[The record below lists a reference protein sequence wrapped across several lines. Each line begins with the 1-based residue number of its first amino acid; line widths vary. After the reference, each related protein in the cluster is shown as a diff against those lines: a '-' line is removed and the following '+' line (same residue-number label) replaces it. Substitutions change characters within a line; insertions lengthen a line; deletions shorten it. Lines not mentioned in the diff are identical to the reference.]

1 MHLHGAEVGRGTGMG
16 MVGRVGVVVGS
27 KAQTQTHFWRCEHSI
42 ANTLRKEALELDV
55 KSPELT
61 QKESKTHLP

>member
-1 MHLHGAEVGRGTGMG
+1 M
-16 MVGRVGVVVGS
+16 GRVGVVVGS
-27 KAQTQTHFWRCEHSI
+27 QAQTQTHFWRCEHSL